1 MIEAAKHRI
10 KELGSVTSYEVVN
23 MLIQRRLVVS
33 IDGMEERMQC
43 EFVKDVIMFVG
54 MTLVDNQKSTDRR
67 TETV

>member
-1 MIEAAKHRI
+1 
-10 KELGSVTSYEVVN
+10 